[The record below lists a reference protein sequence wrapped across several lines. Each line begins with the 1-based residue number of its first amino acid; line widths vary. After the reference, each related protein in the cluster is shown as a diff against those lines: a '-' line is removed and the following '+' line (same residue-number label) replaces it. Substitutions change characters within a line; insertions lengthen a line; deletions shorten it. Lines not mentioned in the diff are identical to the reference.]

1 MRSFA
6 SLKNNMKRILFLLL
20 FLLSLSGCRVFA
32 ECPLT
37 S

>member
-6 SLKNNMKRILFLLL
+6 SLKNNMKRIQFPMFFLLL
-20 FLLSLSGCRVFA
+20 LSGCRVFA

-37 S
+37 P